1 MANNYKK
8 WTPEQRA
15 KWNEFNS
22 EYARKHYVTLT
33 AKANLETDKDLVEYF
48 YDENRKPK
56 VNVNKEI
63 KRMLRAQIEL
73 EAKK

>member
-22 EYARKHYVTLT
+22 EY